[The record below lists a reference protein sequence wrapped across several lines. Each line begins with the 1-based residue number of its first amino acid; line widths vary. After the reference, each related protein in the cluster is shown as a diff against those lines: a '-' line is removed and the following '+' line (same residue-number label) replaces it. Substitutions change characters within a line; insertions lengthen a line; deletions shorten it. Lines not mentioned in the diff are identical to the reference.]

1 MENKQKRL
9 RVMGIFFCVVIAF
22 TLGLIPIH
30 SVPTVYTVSLS
41 WTPAVGFSTGDTYNV
56 YRSTTSG
63 TYSNPPLASGIAVAS
78 YVDKSVLPGTT
89 YFYVTSHVSGGA
101 ESVFSN
107 EAQAVIPGLPLPPSG
122 CGATVTKQ

>member
-1 MENKQKRL
+1 MDDKKKRNL
-9 RVMGIFFCVVIAF
+9 TLVGISIIIALTLGIF
-22 TLGLIPIH
+22 PIY

-41 WTPAVGFSTGDTYNV
+41 WTPAVGFQTGDTYNV

-63 TYSNPPLASGIAVAS
+63 TYPAIPLASGITVAT

-89 YFYVTSHVSGGA
+89 YFYVTSHLSGGS